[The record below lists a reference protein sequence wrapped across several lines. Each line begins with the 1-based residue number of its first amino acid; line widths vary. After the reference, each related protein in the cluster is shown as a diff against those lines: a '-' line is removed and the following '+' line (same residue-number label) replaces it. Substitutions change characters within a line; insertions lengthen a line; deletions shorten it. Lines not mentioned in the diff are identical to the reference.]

1 MQKFIARFEDTFDFL
16 LANWDGNTDLFAQTT
31 QKIVEEI
38 FNLALLKN
46 YTLNSEINNDA
57 LKNYVRPNT
66 IAATVYTTILTL
78 VKEQGF
84 FKLSTIISLISE
96 ANRLEA
102 KKILLDLIQAKIII
116 LVGEQKENEIAIEEA
131 IQNIT
136 NIESDRTE

>member
-16 LANWDGNTDLFAQTT
+16 LANWDGNTDLFPQTT

-116 LVGEQKENEIAIEEA
+116 LVGKQKENEIAIEEA